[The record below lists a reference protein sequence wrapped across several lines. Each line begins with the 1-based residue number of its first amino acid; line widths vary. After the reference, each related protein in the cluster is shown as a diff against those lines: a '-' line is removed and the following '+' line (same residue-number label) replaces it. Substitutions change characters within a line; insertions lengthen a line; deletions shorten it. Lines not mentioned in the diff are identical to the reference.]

1 MSIDDPRIERILAA
15 ASRAPSV
22 HNTQPW
28 SVRVRGTTLDV
39 LADDSRRLTHADPAG
54 REMLI
59 SCGAF
64 LANLR
69 VAARRESFRPV
80 LTLLPDD
87 ADPALVARVDL
98 VPGILPDA
106 DELDLA
112 VAIERRATS
121 RVPFEDQPLDADVV
135 DDLDRAATA
144 EGARLVTLAPQA
156 PERTVLL
163 DLVRE
168 AEEAAGKDHTGRV
181 EQARWVTSD
190 PDRPDGIPVAALG
203 PASDDALAPVR
214 HFGGDSTSDRAAFEH
229 RSTLAVLT
237 TPGDS
242 VRDWLA
248 AGQALERVL
257 LTATTY
263 FVHASFA
270 TTVLENPTTRAAL
283 AAALDAGA
291 PQMVLR
297 LGYSATSPRT
307 PRRPADDV
315 VR

>member
-98 VPGILPDA
+98 VPGVLPDA

-135 DDLDRAATA
+135 DDLDRAATS

-214 HFGGDSTSDRAAFEH
+214 HFGGDSTIDRAAFEH

-315 VR
+315 VQ

>member
-28 SVRVRGTTLDV
+28 SVHVHGTTLDV
-39 LADDSRRLTHADPAG
+39 RADDSRRLTHADPAG
-54 REMLI
+54 REMFI

-87 ADPALVARVDL
+87 ADPALFARVDL
-98 VPGILPDA
+98 VPGVLPDA

-112 VAIERRATS
+112 VAIDRRSTS

-135 DDLDRAATA
+135 DDLDEAATS
-144 EGARLVTLAPQA
+144 EGARLVILAPQA

-163 DLVRE
+163 DLVRR

-181 EQARWVTSD
+181 EQARWVTND
-190 PDRPDGIPVAALG
+190 PDRPDGIPVSALG

-237 TPGDS
+237 TPGDT
-242 VRDWLA
+242 VQDWLA

-270 TTVLENPTTRAAL
+270 TTVLENPATRAELTAV
-283 AAALDAGA
+283 LDAGV
-291 PQMVLR
+291 PQMVMR
-297 LGYSATSPRT
+297 LGYSPTSPRT

-315 VR
+315 LR

>member
-98 VPGILPDA
+98 VPGVLPDA

-135 DDLDRAATA
+135 DDLDKAATS

-168 AEEAAGKDHTGRV
+168 AEEAAGKDHSGRV
-181 EQARWVTSD
+181 EQARWVTND

-203 PASDDALAPVR
+203 PRSEDALAPVR

-283 AAALDAGA
+283 TAALDAGA

>member
-98 VPGILPDA
+98 VPGVLPDA

-112 VAIERRATS
+112 VAIERSATS

-135 DDLDRAATA
+135 DDLDRAATS

-291 PQMVLR
+291 PQLVLR

>member
-28 SVRVRGTTLDV
+28 SVHVQGTVLDV
-39 LADDSRRLTHADPAG
+39 RADDSRRLAHADPAG

-69 VAARRESFRPV
+69 VAARRESFRPL

-87 ADPALVARVDL
+87 ADPALVARIDL
-98 VPGILPDA
+98 VPGVLPDA

-112 VAIERRATS
+112 VAIERRSTS
-121 RVPFEDQPLDADVV
+121 RVPFEDQPLDADVLE
-135 DDLDRAATA
+135 DLDKAATS

-163 DLVRE
+163 DLVHQ
-168 AEEAAGKDHTGRV
+168 AEEAAGKDHAGRV

-237 TPGDS
+237 TPGDC

-248 AGQALERVL
+248 AGQALEQVL

-283 AAALDAGA
+283 ATALDAGV

-297 LGYSATSPRT
+297 LGYSTTSPRT